1 VEIRCGVLWAAGSVV
16 RATPLSGKST
26 QPPRISG
33 SDAGSERPE
42 PHGLREREAEQLEV
56 AAAALRA
63 CAARLPKASPVGRDL
78 AAWADR
84 LAFAAQVHGLF
95 ADRGGAEGDD
105 G

>member
-1 VEIRCGVLWAAGSVV
+1 M
-16 RATPLSGKST
+16 SGKST
-26 QPPRISG
+26 QPPGASA
-33 SDAGSERPE
+33 SDAGRDRPE
-42 PHGLREREAEQLEV
+42 SDGLREREAEQMAV

-63 CAARLPKASPVGRDL
+63 CAERLPTSSPIGRDL

-95 ADRGGAEGDD
+95 EDRGGAADD